1 MWQLN
6 LSLSIKKVTVFLE
19 ALSCRFL
26 LILLART
33 GLDDYLYL
41 QWVLGR
47 FYFQLSV
54 LLLLIISCFFF
65 LIEGGNIL
73 NRQLIISATKVMV
86 SVWSLFIY
94 LKLEMGSCYFAQARV
109 GLDSSDPPTSAY
121 QVAGIIGMCLC
132 TRLKLF
138 YKQRELIEKFYVEF
152 LLCLLKSLGL
162 PWEEWIVR
170 GQEF

>member
-86 SVWSLFIY
+86 SV
-94 LKLEMGSCYFAQARV
+94 
-109 GLDSSDPPTSAY
+109 
-121 QVAGIIGMCLC
+121 
-132 TRLKLF
+132 
-138 YKQRELIEKFYVEF
+138 
-152 LLCLLKSLGL
+152 
-162 PWEEWIVR
+162 
-170 GQEF
+170 